1 VRRKKTEFF
10 EAFRSPETSSAP
22 ARPTRPSAPVARR
35 TPRAPEATPPFG
47 GPRPPAVALTR
58 DKVAAIAVAVA
69 VAVVGAFLLG
79 LVVGGR
85 RTTAP
90 GQPAPPPAAKAP
102 TPETPIR
109 TGAPET
115 PVAPSSPKAT
125 APKSVFKLR
134 IISGVTYESAL
145 KLRDFLQE
153 RGFKDIGFKADNG
166 RYTIYVGT
174 FASNTSPEAKALQET
189 FRTMTYEGGTP
200 FASCYF
206 VKHTGP

>member
-1 VRRKKTEFF
+1 M
-10 EAFRSPETSSAP
+10 
-22 ARPTRPSAPVARR
+22 
-35 TPRAPEATPPFG
+35 PPFG
-47 GPRPPAVALTR
+47 GPRPPAVTLTR
-58 DKVAAIAVAVA
+58 DKVAALALAAA

-79 LVVGGR
+79 VVVGGR
-85 RTTAP
+85 RTGRA
-90 GQPAPPPAAKAP
+90 GEPASPPAAKAP
-102 TPETPIR
+102 TPATPIR

-115 PVAPSSPKAT
+115 PVAPSPPKA
-125 APKSVFKLR
+125 
-134 IISGVTYESAL
+134 VTYESAL

-206 VKHTGP
+206 VKRAGP